1 VALETD
7 TQGYFLPSHN
17 VTDTYTPQEMTAI
30 SWAAFCTEILPE
42 IDATFRIQAL
52 DCDNLFERLKLG
64 NLMLKQK
71 EKQLKEKLKKAGL
84 PLRGEE
90 GSEDEQDDK

>member
-1 VALETD
+1 VCLDTD

-17 VTDTYTPQEMTAI
+17 VTDTYTPQELTAL
-30 SWAAFCTEILPE
+30 SWSAFQSEILSE

-52 DCDNLFERLKLG
+52 DSADLFERLKLASY
-64 NLMLKQK
+64 LLKQK
-71 EKQLKEKLKKAGL
+71 ENQLKARMKKAGL

-90 GSEDEQDDK
+90 GSEDEESQN